1 MTDHLTPESLRPA
14 PSAETEEGPLETAVS
29 VLTRPV
35 PTMRRVTQLAP
46 VGWAIGLVAVLQFL
60 SGIAAGV
67 ATPAFEG
74 LRGPSPDMGA
84 FSVVALAIVFSVA
97 GLIGLALGAAILQGI
112 ALLLKGTGT
121 YRGLFAGLGFAQ
133 VPYLFSIPAQLLV
146 VAGPGGAIL
155 WFLVAFGLFVWSFA
169 LATIAVRENHGFSTG
184 RALAAMLIPLAVAI
198 ALVVVLVIAL
208 VALVAG
214 VMTQLPPG

>member
-1 MTDHLTPESLRPA
+1 MNDHLAPESLRPA
-14 PSAETEEGPLETAVS
+14 PPVETEEGPLETAVS

-35 PTMRRVTQLAP
+35 PTLRRVTQLAP

-60 SGIAAGV
+60 SGIAAGL

-74 LRGPSPDMGA
+74 ILGPSPDMGA
-84 FSVVALAIVFSVA
+84 VSVVALGIFSSIA
-97 GLIGLALGAAILQGI
+97 GLIGLALGAAILQGV

-121 YRGLFAGLGFAQ
+121 YKGLLAGLGFAQ
-133 VPYLFSIPAQLLV
+133 LPYIFNIPAQLLV
-146 VAGPGGAIL
+146 VAGPGGAFL
-155 WFLVAFGLFVWSFA
+155 SLLVAFSLFIWSFA

-184 RALAAMLIPLAVAI
+184 RAVATMLIPLGVAI
-198 ALVVVLVIAL
+198 ALVVILAIAL

-214 VMTQLPPG
+214 VMTQMSAG

>member
-1 MTDHLTPESLRPA
+1 MTDHLSPEALRPT
-14 PSAETEEGPLETAVS
+14 PPAETEEGPLETAVS

-35 PTMRRVTQLAP
+35 PTLRRVTQLAP

-60 SGIAAGV
+60 SGIAAGF

-74 LRGPSPDMGA
+74 VRGPTPEMGA
-84 FSVVALAIVFSVA
+84 FSVLALAIVFSSA
-97 GLIGLALGAAILQGI
+97 GLIGLALGAGILHGI
-112 ALLLKGTGT
+112 ARLLRGTGT
-121 YRGLFAGLGFAQ
+121 YKGLFAGLGFAQ
-133 VPYLFSIPAQLLV
+133 VPYVFTIPAQLLV
-146 VAGPGGAIL
+146 LAGPGGTIL
-155 WFLVAFGLFVWSFA
+155 WFLVTFGLFIWSFA

-184 RALAAMLIPLAVAI
+184 RAVATMLIPLAVVI

-214 VMTQLPPG
+214 LMTQIPAG